1 MEFKSSEL
9 KDAAFSPS
17 SLTYK
22 EKTPINIE
30 ELRSSL
36 RSFILEK
43 DNTLLDVYDISCFN
57 RKRSDSALE
66 NLEFLFDLFRRHFI
80 EKFSNDRERLLLIEL
95 MFNNVISNFKALKII
110 NTDFESKEINAII
123 LGFLI
128 KNFI

>member
-9 KDAAFSPS
+9 KDAAFTPS
-17 SLTYK
+17 SITYK
-22 EKTPINIE
+22 EKTPIDIE
-30 ELRSSL
+30 QLRNSL

-43 DNTLLDVYDISCFN
+43 DNTLLDLYDISCFN
-57 RKRSDSALE
+57 KKNSDSGLE
-66 NLEFLFDLFRRHFI
+66 NLEFLFDNFRRHFI

-95 MFNNVISNFKALKII
+95 MFSNIISNFKALKII
-110 NTDFESKEINAII
+110 NTDFSSKEINTII